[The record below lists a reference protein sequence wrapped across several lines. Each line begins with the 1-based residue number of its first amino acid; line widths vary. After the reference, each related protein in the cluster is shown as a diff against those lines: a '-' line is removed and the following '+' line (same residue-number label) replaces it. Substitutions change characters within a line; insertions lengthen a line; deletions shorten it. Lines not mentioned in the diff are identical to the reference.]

1 MVDLTQGQFFARL
14 RTGAL
19 STPCSAPTTV
29 DRPARLK
36 RPESGA
42 QLRRIF
48 ALTWRPRRSTEQSVP
63 YRVIIQRPKAQI
75 AVRAGNRARNPAS
88 YTPRRRLAEDDGLR
102 AKEAP
107 AAGTDS
113 RARAGLNRE
122 NNSTSHHG
130 GQEAR
135 RTPRSCC
142 ECRRGMSRPGVRRE
156 RITLLAFFTP
166 PTPRRASWT
175 RRAAAAPRAAR
186 IDCHC
191 SHRQRRRIDR
201 EGARE
206 GLRHF

>member
-1 MVDLTQGQFFARL
+1 MIGRPDSNGLNQARNYVASL
-14 RTGAL
+14 RSPGGRAGA
-19 STPCSAPTTV
+19 
-29 DRPARLK
+29 
-36 RPESGA
+36 
-42 QLRRIF
+42 
-48 ALTWRPRRSTEQSVP
+48 RSKSVP

-75 AVRAGNRARNPAS
+75 AVRARTRARNPAS

-142 ECRRGMSRPGVRRE
+142 ECRRGMRDPAPNAKPRHSCGLLRR
-156 RITLLAFFTP
+156 RL
-166 PTPRRASWT
+166 RAART
-175 RRAAAAPRAAR
+175 GAPQRRRAARRAYRNRTITQAKTPHRPPPRSPRPSVPVMRTAAGSSRSSRAIRPRP
-186 IDCHC
+186 
-191 SHRQRRRIDR
+191 
-201 EGARE
+201 GP
-206 GLRHF
+206 